1 MTDAGWRGRRQQR
14 GDIMPP
20 IIFGQRRRI
29 VLGIVA
35 YILFAAFGIGWTL
48 VTFIEERDAVMMRNI
63 SLFLMRGVQAQA
75 YELTSQ
81 FQYKLLGMQTTAQEA
96 VQNSEKRID
105 GSILRLC
112 TGRILADNLFVTSA
126 DGQIWSQ
133 SPVPGDL
140 LEKPFYRQVLAGQP
154 AVSSV
159 LTNTDGT
166 DMVVLAIPV
175 IYGIRLL
182 GTIGAIY
189 RCENF
194 TNFFQLTSFL
204 SGDGAI
210 LLDED
215 GRLVGASPN
224 GREATDY
231 FLELYRRYLSE
242 ASRDDDTDTRV
253 LPMTDRQGQAVHFCV
268 GDLPLNGWRVVTAI
282 TNRELSLD
290 LNDRAQ
296 VLRNLFVRLCI
307 LFVLTMIFVT
317 LVMRALFARRMGD
330 LEREASTDPLTG
342 LLNRATFERRVEACL
357 NERKEGL
364 LAVFDL
370 DNFKQINDRHGHP
383 AGDAVI
389 CRVGDLLRKGL
400 PENSLFGRLGG
411 DEFVLFL
418 PRITSSEA
426 GIPCL
431 DELLNRIRGDELLR
445 RYAVTAS
452 MGVSVAPQDGRVFP
466 MLYRCA
472 DVALYASKRFGRN
485 RISSYEQVQGTPLS
499 CISEQ

>member
-1 MTDAGWRGRRQQR
+1 
-14 GDIMPP
+14 MPP
-20 IIFGQRRRI
+20 IFFGQRRRI
-29 VLGIVA
+29 MLAVVA
-35 YILFAAFGIGWTL
+35 YLLLAAFGIGWTL
-48 VTFIEERDAVMMRNI
+48 VAFIAERDAVMMKNI

-81 FQYKLLGMQTTAQEA
+81 FQYKLLGMQAIAREILQHG
-96 VQNSEKRID
+96 EKRID
-105 GSILRLC
+105 ATTLRHC
-112 TGRILADNLFVTSA
+112 VGRILADNIFVT
-126 DGQIWSQ
+126 DDTGQVWSQ
-133 SPVPGDL
+133 SAVPADL
-140 LEKPFYRQVLAGQP
+140 LEKDYYRQVLAGQP

-159 LTNTDGT
+159 LRDVDGT
-166 DMVVLAIPV
+166 GMVVLAIPV
-175 IYGIRLL
+175 MYGVRFL

-204 SGDGAI
+204 SGDGII
-210 LLDED
+210 LIDE
-215 GRLVGASPN
+215 GGKLIGASPS

-231 FLELYRRYLSE
+231 FLDLYRRHLPD
-242 ASRDDDTDTRV
+242 AQQDADPLV
-253 LPMTDRQGQAVHFCV
+253 LPVTDRQGRSVHFCIS
-268 GDLPLNGWRVVTAI
+268 DLPLNGWRVATAI
-282 TNRELSLD
+282 TDRELSLD
-290 LNDRAQ
+290 LNDRSQ
-296 VLRNLFVRLCI
+296 VLRHLFVRLCI
-307 LFVLTMIFVT
+307 LFVLTMIFVV

-330 LEREASTDPLTG
+330 LEREASRDPLTG

-389 CRVGDLLRKGL
+389 CRIGDLLRNKL
-400 PENSLFGRLGG
+400 PENALFGRLGG

-418 PRITSSEA
+418 PRITSAEA
-426 GIPCL
+426 GTPCL
-431 DELLNRIRGDELLR
+431 DEVMNLIRGDEVLQ

-452 MGVSVAPQDGRVFP
+452 MGISIAPRDGRIFP
-466 MLYRCA
+466 TLYRCA

-499 CISEQ
+499 SISEQ